1 MKAIWKRVLTAA
13 VALPVIACITACSH
27 KQEKKPKPKPQAT
40 VVVDN
45 GNIDAQGKGNGQ
57 SDIPLVIGCDKLNKK
72 FNPFVA
78 ETVPDQQAVSLT
90 QLYLIGNDRQGRIV
104 YNGIDGEVR
113 AYNGSNY
120 TYYGP
125 ADIETRYNRKKDE
138 TLYYITLRDDLK
150 FSDGEPVTIDDVLFT
165 IYVLCDKNYKGDYKL
180 GSHDIK
186 GLSKYQKN
194 KNIKN
199 IAGIRRLGNYK
210 MSITTNGFDASMI
223 QSLKIPICPLHY
235 YGNIEKY
242 NYSKKKFGFKKGDIS
257 TVCANKTS
265 PVGAGPYRFVKY
277 EQKVIYYTSNEI
289 YYKGCPQIAYVQ
301 LKEMKEILNA
311 TQAKIDSEPSPE
323 KVPGDEKAEDTKK
336 DPALNRN
343 AEALEM
349 TEGTVDV
356 LDTVLSKEDISWV
369 SYANSNGEISGNRI
383 STNFVP
389 TGIYQYIGIN
399 PDNVKTGTDA
409 YSEKSKN
416 LRKAFATTF
425 SAFRSILYN
434 YYADGT
440 CIIQYPCSSASWL
453 GTSKDD
459 ENYSQAYNKDI
470 NSDIVYNED
479 TDITKN
485 QDNLK
490 KAVLSY
496 FEAAGYTT
504 DGMSVTDAPAGANT
518 EYSIIVAGGKSNPL
532 YQLVSQTADF
542 FKEIGIT
549 LDIVKSGD
557 KKTVAKRVANG
568 RLQLWAGRC
577 DTSKDYNLYKR
588 YTGKESLFGIKEPT
602 FVKLAKR
609 ARTTVKDTLKKKR
622 YKNLY
627 NNILEM
633 AVEVPVIEQQ
643 SAIMCSSSRIDMDT
657 MTKDITVYYSWIN
670 EIENIEMK

>member
-1 MKAIWKRVLTAA
+1 MKVIWKKGVTVAVVLSVMACAA
-13 VALPVIACITACSH
+13 GCSH
-27 KQEKKPKPKPQAT
+27 KQEKKPRPKPQAT

-72 FNPFVA
+72 FNPFIA
-78 ETVPDQQAVSLT
+78 ESSEDQQAVSLT

-104 YNGIDGEVR
+104 YNGIDGEAR
-113 AYNGSNY
+113 EYNGSNY

-165 IYVLCDKNYKGDYKL
+165 IYVLCDKNYKGNYKL
-180 GSHDIK
+180 GNHDIK

-194 KNIKN
+194 KNVKN

-223 QSLKIPICPLHY
+223 QALKIPICPLHY

-257 TVCANKTS
+257 PVCANKTS

-311 TQAKIDSEPSPE
+311 TQAKIDSGPDQET
-323 KVPGDEKAEDTKK
+323 VPGEENAEDTRK
-336 DPALNRN
+336 DPVRNRS
-343 AEALEM
+343 AEVLEM

-383 STNFVP
+383 STDFVP

-409 YSEKSKN
+409 YSVQSKN
-416 LRKAFATTF
+416 LRKAFATAF
-425 SAFRSILYN
+425 SAFRSILYD

-453 GTSKDD
+453 GTSKEDG
-459 ENYSQAYNKDI
+459 NYSQAYNKDI
-470 NSDIVYNED
+470 NGDIVYNED
-479 TDITKN
+479 DDITKN
-485 QDNLK
+485 RDNVK

-496 FEAAGYTT
+496 FEAAGYTI
-504 DGMSVTDAPAGANT
+504 DGMSVTDAPAGADI
-518 EYSIIVAGGKSNPL
+518 EYSIIVAGGKNNPL

-549 LDIVKSGD
+549 LDIVQSGD
-557 KKTVAKRVANG
+557 KKTVGKMVAKG

-577 DTSKDYNLYKR
+577 DTGKDYNLYKR
-588 YTGKESLFGIKEPT
+588 YTDKESLFGIKEQG
-602 FVKLAKR
+602 FVKLAKL
-609 ARTTVKDTLKKKR
+609 AGNTVKDTLKKKR
-622 YKNLY
+622 YKRLY

-643 SAIMCSSSRIDMDT
+643 SAIMCSSSRIAIDT
-657 MTKDITVYYSWIN
+657 MTKDITIYYSWIN

>member
-1 MKAIWKRVLTAA
+1 MKVIWKKVLTAA
-13 VALPVIACITACSH
+13 ALSVMACIAGCSH
-27 KQEKKPKPKPQAT
+27 KEEKKPKPQPQAT
-40 VVVDN
+40 AVVDN

-57 SDIPLVIGCDKLNKK
+57 SDVPLVIGCDKLSKK
-72 FNPFVA
+72 FNPFIA
-78 ETVPDQQAVSLT
+78 KTVPDQQAVSLT
-90 QLYLIGNDRQGRIV
+90 QLYLTGNDRQGRIV

-113 AYNGSNY
+113 TYNGSNY

-125 ADIETRYNRKKDE
+125 ADIETRYNSKKDE

-165 IYVLCDKNYKGDYKL
+165 IYVLCDKNYKGGYKL
-180 GSHDIK
+180 GSYDIK
-186 GLSKYQKN
+186 GLSRYQKN
-194 KNIKN
+194 KNVKN

-210 MSITTNGFDASMI
+210 MSIATNGFDASMV

-311 TQAKIDSEPSPE
+311 TQAKIDSQTGQET
-323 KVPGDEKAEDTKK
+323 VPGNENPEDTKK
-336 DPALNRN
+336 EPVLNRS

-369 SYANSNGEISGNRI
+369 SYANSNGEISGNKI
-383 STNFVP
+383 STSFLP
-389 TGIYQYIGIN
+389 TGVYQYIGIN
-399 PDNVKTGTDA
+399 PDNVRAGTDA
-409 YSEKSKN
+409 YSEESRN
-416 LRKAFATTF
+416 LRKAFATAF
-425 SAFRSILYN
+425 SAFRSILYD

-453 GTSKDD
+453 CNSKEDI
-459 ENYSQAYNKDI
+459 NYSQAYNKNI
-470 NSDIVYNED
+470 NGDAVN
-479 TDITKN
+479 K
-485 QDNLK
+485 DNLK

-496 FEAAGYTT
+496 LGAAGYTI
-504 DGMSVTDAPAGANT
+504 DGTSVTGAPAGADT
-518 EYSIIVAGGKSNPL
+518 EYSIIVAGGRNNPL
-532 YQLVSQTADF
+532 YQFVSQTADF

-549 LDIVKSGD
+549 LDIVQSGD
-557 KKTVAKRVANG
+557 TKAIKKRIAKG

-577 DTSKDYNLYKR
+577 DTGKDYNLYKR
-588 YTGKESLFGIKEPT
+588 YAGSESLFGIKEPK

-609 ARTTVKDTLKKKR
+609 AEAAVKDSIKKKK
-622 YKNLY
+622 YQGLY
-627 NNILEM
+627 DNILEM

-643 SAIMCSSSRIDMDT
+643 SAIMCSSSRINTDT
-657 MTKDITVYYSWIN
+657 MAKDITVYYSWIN

>member
-242 NYSKKKFGFKKGDIS
+242 NYNKKKFGFKKGDIS

-301 LKEMKEILNA
+301 LKEMKEILNS

-399 PDNVKTGTDA
+399 PYNVKTGTDA

-416 LRKAFATTF
+416 LRKAFATAF

-470 NSDIVYNED
+470 NGDIVYNED

-549 LDIVKSGD
+549 LDIVQSGD

-609 ARTTVKDTLKKKR
+609 AGTTVKDTLKKKR

-627 NNILEM
+627 NNILEI

>member
-311 TQAKIDSEPSPE
+311 TQAKIDNEPSPE

-416 LRKAFATTF
+416 LRKALATAF
-425 SAFRSILYN
+425 SAFRSILYD

-470 NSDIVYNED
+470 NGDIVYNED

-518 EYSIIVAGGKSNPL
+518 EYSIIVSGGKSNPL

-609 ARTTVKDTLKKKR
+609 AGTTVKDTLKKKR

>member
-1 MKAIWKRVLTAA
+1 MKVIWKKVLTAA
-13 VALPVIACITACSH
+13 ALSVMACIAGCSH
-27 KQEKKPKPKPQAT
+27 KEEKKPKPQPQAT
-40 VVVDN
+40 AVVDN

-57 SDIPLVIGCDKLNKK
+57 SDVPLVIGCDKLSKK
-72 FNPFVA
+72 FNPFIA
-78 ETVPDQQAVSLT
+78 KTVPDQQAVSLT
-90 QLYLIGNDRQGRIV
+90 QLYLTGNDRQGRIV

-113 AYNGSNY
+113 TYNGSNY

-125 ADIETRYNRKKDE
+125 ADIETRYNSKKDE

-165 IYVLCDKNYKGDYKL
+165 IYVLCDKNYKGGYKL
-180 GSHDIK
+180 GSYDIK
-186 GLSKYQKN
+186 GLSRYQKN
-194 KNIKN
+194 KNVKN

-210 MSITTNGFDASMI
+210 MSIATNGFDASMV

-311 TQAKIDSEPSPE
+311 TQAKIDSQTGQETVPE
-323 KVPGDEKAEDTKK
+323 NENPEDTKK
-336 DPALNRN
+336 EPVLNRS

-369 SYANSNGEISGNRI
+369 SYANSNGEISGNKI
-383 STNFVP
+383 STSFLP
-389 TGIYQYIGIN
+389 TGVYQYIGIN
-399 PDNVKTGTDA
+399 PDNVRAGTDA
-409 YSEKSKN
+409 YSEESRN
-416 LRKAFATTF
+416 LRKAFATAF
-425 SAFRSILYN
+425 SAFRSILYD

-453 GTSKDD
+453 CNSKEDI
-459 ENYSQAYNKDI
+459 NYSQAYNKNI
-470 NSDIVYNED
+470 NGDAVN
-479 TDITKN
+479 K
-485 QDNLK
+485 DNLK

-496 FEAAGYTT
+496 LGAAGYTI
-504 DGMSVTDAPAGANT
+504 DGTSVTGAPAGADT
-518 EYSIIVAGGKSNPL
+518 EYSIIVAGGRNNPL
-532 YQLVSQTADF
+532 YQFVSQTADF

-549 LDIVKSGD
+549 LDIVQSGD
-557 KKTVAKRVANG
+557 TKAIKKRIAKG

-577 DTSKDYNLYKR
+577 DTGKDYNLYKR
-588 YTGKESLFGIKEPT
+588 YAGSESLFGIKEPK

-609 ARTTVKDTLKKKR
+609 AEAAVKDSIKKKK
-622 YKNLY
+622 YQGLY
-627 NNILEM
+627 DNILEM

-643 SAIMCSSSRIDMDT
+643 SAIMCSSSRINTDT
-657 MTKDITVYYSWIN
+657 MAKDITVYYSWIN

>member
-1 MKAIWKRVLTAA
+1 MKVIWKKVLTAA
-13 VALPVIACITACSH
+13 ALSVMACIAGCSH
-27 KQEKKPKPKPQAT
+27 KEEKKPKPQPQAT
-40 VVVDN
+40 AVVDN

-57 SDIPLVIGCDKLNKK
+57 SDVPLVIGCDKLSKK
-72 FNPFVA
+72 FNPFIA
-78 ETVPDQQAVSLT
+78 KTVPDQQAVSLT
-90 QLYLIGNDRQGRIV
+90 QLYLTGNDRQGRIV

-113 AYNGSNY
+113 TYNGSNY

-125 ADIETRYNRKKDE
+125 ADIETRYNSKKDE

-165 IYVLCDKNYKGDYKL
+165 IYVLCDKNYKGGYKL
-180 GSHDIK
+180 GSYDIK
-186 GLSKYQKN
+186 GLSRYQKN
-194 KNIKN
+194 KNVKN

-210 MSITTNGFDASMI
+210 MSIATNGFDASMV

-265 PVGAGPYRFVKY
+265 PVDAGPYRFVKY

-311 TQAKIDSEPSPE
+311 TQAKIDSQTGQET
-323 KVPGDEKAEDTKK
+323 VPGNENPEDTKK
-336 DPALNRN
+336 EPVLNRS

-369 SYANSNGEISGNRI
+369 SYANSNGEISGNKI
-383 STNFVP
+383 STSFLP
-389 TGIYQYIGIN
+389 TGVYQYIGIN
-399 PDNVKTGTDA
+399 PDNVRAGTDA
-409 YSEKSKN
+409 YSEESRN
-416 LRKAFATTF
+416 LRKAFATAF
-425 SAFRSILYN
+425 SAFRSILYD

-453 GTSKDD
+453 CNSKEDI
-459 ENYSQAYNKDI
+459 NYSQAYNKNI
-470 NSDIVYNED
+470 NGDAVN
-479 TDITKN
+479 K
-485 QDNLK
+485 DNLK

-496 FEAAGYTT
+496 LGAAGYTI
-504 DGMSVTDAPAGANT
+504 DGTSVTGAPAGADT
-518 EYSIIVAGGKSNPL
+518 EYSIIVAGGRNNPL
-532 YQLVSQTADF
+532 YQFVSQTADF

-549 LDIVKSGD
+549 LDIVQSGD
-557 KKTVAKRVANG
+557 TKAIKKRIAKG

-577 DTSKDYNLYKR
+577 DTGKDYNLYKR
-588 YTGKESLFGIKEPT
+588 YAGSESLFGIKEPK

-609 ARTTVKDTLKKKR
+609 AEAAVKDSIKKKK
-622 YKNLY
+622 YQGLY
-627 NNILEM
+627 DNILEM

-643 SAIMCSSSRIDMDT
+643 SAIMCSSSRINTDT
-657 MTKDITVYYSWIN
+657 MAKDITVYYSWIN

>member
-1 MKAIWKRVLTAA
+1 MKVIWKKVLTAA
-13 VALPVIACITACSH
+13 ALSVMACIAGCSH
-27 KQEKKPKPKPQAT
+27 KEEKKPKPQPQAT
-40 VVVDN
+40 AVVDN

-57 SDIPLVIGCDKLNKK
+57 SDVPLVIGCDKLSKK
-72 FNPFVA
+72 FNPFIA
-78 ETVPDQQAVSLT
+78 KTVPDQQAVSLT
-90 QLYLIGNDRQGRIV
+90 QLYLTGNDRQGRIV

-113 AYNGSNY
+113 TYNGSNY

-125 ADIETRYNRKKDE
+125 ADIETRYNSKKDE

-165 IYVLCDKNYKGDYKL
+165 IYVLCDKNYKGGYKL
-180 GSHDIK
+180 GSYDIK
-186 GLSKYQKN
+186 GLSRYQKN
-194 KNIKN
+194 KNVKN

-210 MSITTNGFDASMI
+210 MSIATNGFDASMV

-277 EQKVIYYTSNEI
+277 EQKDIYYTSNEI

-311 TQAKIDSEPSPE
+311 TQAKIDSQTGQET
-323 KVPGDEKAEDTKK
+323 VPGNENPEDTKK
-336 DPALNRN
+336 EPVLNRS

-369 SYANSNGEISGNRI
+369 SYANSNGEISGNKI
-383 STNFVP
+383 STSFLP
-389 TGIYQYIGIN
+389 TGVYQYIGIN
-399 PDNVKTGTDA
+399 PDNVRAGTDA
-409 YSEKSKN
+409 YSEESRN
-416 LRKAFATTF
+416 LRKAFATAF
-425 SAFRSILYN
+425 SAFRSILYD

-453 GTSKDD
+453 CNSKEDI
-459 ENYSQAYNKDI
+459 NYSQAYNKNI
-470 NSDIVYNED
+470 NGDAVN
-479 TDITKN
+479 K
-485 QDNLK
+485 DNLK

-496 FEAAGYTT
+496 LGAAGYTI
-504 DGMSVTDAPAGANT
+504 DGTSVTGAPAGADT
-518 EYSIIVAGGKSNPL
+518 EYSIIVAGGRNNPL
-532 YQLVSQTADF
+532 YQFVSQTADF

-549 LDIVKSGD
+549 LDIVQSGD
-557 KKTVAKRVANG
+557 TKAIKKRIAKG

-577 DTSKDYNLYKR
+577 DTGKDYNLYKR
-588 YTGKESLFGIKEPT
+588 YAGSESLFGIKEPK

-609 ARTTVKDTLKKKR
+609 AEAAVKDSIKKKK
-622 YKNLY
+622 YQGLY
-627 NNILEM
+627 DNILEM

-643 SAIMCSSSRIDMDT
+643 SAIMCSSSRINTDT
-657 MTKDITVYYSWIN
+657 MAKDITVYYSWIN